1 MPKMLVS
8 VVRKSV
14 MNPAEPELRDIRRAI
29 DGVDAAIAALLL
41 SRRRLSHMAILTKAR
56 EGLPIVDPIREG
68 EIQQRYER
76 TTHGASIVARAIFRW
91 CRGHHEPR

>member
-1 MPKMLVS
+1 MFVS

-14 MNPAEPELRDIRRAI
+14 MNPADPELRDIRRAI
-29 DGVDAAIAALLL
+29 DGVDAAIATLLA
-41 SRRRLSHMAILTKAR
+41 SRRRLSHLAILTKAR

-68 EIQQRYER
+68 EIKQRYER
-76 TTHGASIVARAIFRW
+76 TAHGASIVARAIFRW